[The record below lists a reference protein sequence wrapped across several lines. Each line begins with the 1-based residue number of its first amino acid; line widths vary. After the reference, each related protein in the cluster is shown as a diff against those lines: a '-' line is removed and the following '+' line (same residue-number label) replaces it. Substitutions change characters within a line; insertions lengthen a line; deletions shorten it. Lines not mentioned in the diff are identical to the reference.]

1 MNEFRRAKRR
11 RAPETIELFDTM
23 TEQVVGRIGNLSE
36 TGMLALTS
44 IALMDDALYQLRFR
58 LIDRHGRRHEVEVG
72 AHQLWSDPANVAGQ
86 LWCGFRFI
94 EMSRDD
100 LSLIR
105 EWVEEPGG
113 EYA

>member
-11 RAPETIELFDTM
+11 RVPETIELFDTM

-44 IALMDDALYQLRFR
+44 VPLVDDALYQLRFA
-58 LIDRHGRRHEVEVG
+58 LIDRHGRRHEMEVG

-86 LWCGFRFI
+86 CWSGFRFI
-94 EMSRDD
+94 EMAREDN
-100 LSLIR
+100 SLLR